1 MSDHIDCIVI
11 GAGVIGLAIARE
23 LALAGRDV
31 IIVEAA
37 AGIGSGTSSR
47 NSEVIHA
54 GIYYR
59 PGSLKAKLCVEGR
72 ALLYRYCEERQVAYR
87 RCGKLLVA
95 TGAGQAERLQG
106 IAAHAA
112 LNGVRDLQPID
123 TAQARELEPALQC
136 TAALLSPST
145 GIVDSH
151 ALMQQLLADA
161 EAAGAVL
168 ALQTEIL
175 AARKTSGG
183 VTLDAVTA
191 DGEEMQLSASLVIN
205 AAGLSA
211 PQLARRF
218 EGLPEA
224 CVPTPYFAKETI
236 FR

>member
-1 MSDHIDCIVI
+1 MSDHIDCVVI
-11 GAGVIGLAIARE
+11 GAGVVGLAIARE

-37 AGIGSGTSSR
+37 DSIGSGTSSR

-72 ALLYRYCEERQVAYR
+72 SLLYRYCAERQVAYR

-95 TGAGQAERLQG
+95 TGADQAARLQG
-106 IAAHAA
+106 VAAHAA
-112 LNGVRDLQPID
+112 QNGVLDLQPID
-123 TAQARELEPALQC
+123 AAHARELEPALHC

-168 ALQTEIL
+168 ALQTEIV
-175 AARKTSGG
+175 AARKTFAGIA
-183 VTLDAVTA
+183 LDAVTA
-191 DGEEMQLSASLVIN
+191 DGEEMQLSATLVVN

-211 PQLARRF
+211 PRLARRV
-218 EGLPEA
+218 EGLQIGRA
-224 CVPTPYFAKETI
+224 HV
-236 FR
+236 